1 MCVGKNEPCNL
12 FCGAV
17 LAWKFK
23 KLQTLHTD
31 RLISNEKQ
39 KKQIPQ
45 WSLQSIITSGIRFYI
60 YPKKSKKRP
69 GHCGSNLIDKIC
81 RIQ

>member
-12 FCGAV
+12 FCGVV
-17 LAWKFK
+17 LAWNFK

-39 KKQIPQ
+39 K
-45 WSLQSIITSGIRFYI
+45 S
-60 YPKKSKKRP
+60 
-69 GHCGSNLIDKIC
+69 
-81 RIQ
+81 